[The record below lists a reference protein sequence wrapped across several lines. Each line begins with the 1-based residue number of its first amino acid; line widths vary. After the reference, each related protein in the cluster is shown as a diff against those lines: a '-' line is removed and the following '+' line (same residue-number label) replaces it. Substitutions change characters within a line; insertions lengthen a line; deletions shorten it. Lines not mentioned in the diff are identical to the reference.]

1 MTLQFQQLW
10 AAGRV
15 RLADLPASS
24 WAALS
29 QPPLAS
35 LPAPIAAER
44 LERIRA
50 VPFGD
55 VFGVLAVLSHCRADD
70 TLAALELLG
79 VIEDGEQQEALP
91 DVTPALALDAIPAP
105 PPPAA
110 PPGPPAP
117 PPLTLPEP
125 PAPAPEKAPAMRAC
139 SACGEAFQVHGRQ
152 LFCTDACQTAA
163 RRERRRAAYQ
173 QQHQKVE
180 RTCVE
185 CGAPFT
191 ARRHSQQCCSSG
203 CWNQRHNRRRA
214 EERAAARPIKE
225 CPQCGTAFQPKLRA
239 TQLFCS
245 AACVR
250 AADFARRGRVPPE
263 ARPQVPCVICG
274 SLFDQGRKPN
284 RNTCSAACRK
294 AQVRR
299 NDEGRRLRLRERYAP
314 EVEQLVAEFSSP
326 GRWRWLLRQV
336 ADLGVD
342 RVAELAG
349 LSADQLI
356 EVLAALKR
364 QQDDP

>member
-1 MTLQFQQLW
+1 
-10 AAGRV
+10 
-15 RLADLPASS
+15 
-24 WAALS
+24 
-29 QPPLAS
+29 
-35 LPAPIAAER
+35 
-44 LERIRA
+44 
-50 VPFGD
+50 
-55 VFGVLAVLSHCRADD
+55 
-70 TLAALELLG
+70 
-79 VIEDGEQQEALP
+79 
-91 DVTPALALDAIPAP
+91 
-105 PPPAA
+105 
-110 PPGPPAP
+110 
-117 PPLTLPEP
+117 
-125 PAPAPEKAPAMRAC
+125 MRAC
-139 SACGEAFQVHGRQ
+139 SACGTTFPVNGRQ
-152 LFCTDACQTAA
+152 LFCSDACQVAE

-185 CGAPFT
+185 CSAPFT
-191 ARRHSQQCCSSG
+191 ARRHNHSCCSSA
-203 CWNQRHNRRRA
+203 CWNQLHNRRRA

-239 TQLFCS
+239 AQVFCS

-263 ARPQVPCVICG
+263 ARPQVACVNCG
-274 SLFDQGRKPN
+274 SLFHQGSKPN

-299 NDEGRRLRLRERYAP
+299 NDEARRLRLRERSAP
-314 EVEQLVAEFSSP
+314 EVAQLVAEFSSP

-336 ADLGVD
+336 AELGVE

-364 QQDDP
+364 QQDP